1 VIISSAETDRD
12 TAASNGRTANAV
24 AEGPAVVFGQV
35 VGAEE
40 LVEKRK
46 RPGKR
51 IMMTV
56 PNAMRPNIMPSSR

>member
-1 VIISSAETDRD
+1 
-12 TAASNGRTANAV
+12 
-24 AEGPAVVFGQV
+24 V

-51 IMMTV
+51 IMIAV